1 MKEEVEDINRIPRL
15 RVSEAKKR
23 ANDFAHTKAI
33 INYYINAS
41 FFNADSIGV
50 SGARDLSILYDAYN
64 NRLPE
69 EFFNYVKNPYN
80 SKNQEYTNW
89 PARVRSYSII
99 RPNIDLL
106 KGEYEKRPFNNF
118 VVKVNN
124 PDAVN
129 IQQDL
134 QFKELLRSLEQQFIN
149 ILNQR
154 GQDTGQ
160 PTQDVELPENIKKK
174 YSSNYRDY
182 RAEMGEAA
190 LDIILDELKLEQ
202 RFKLLF
208 MDWLIAGE
216 VYTYKGVR
224 GNQMI
229 HERVSPFD
237 IDYDKSP
244 DEPFVEDAQWVVRRM
259 YLTPSQIYDMFY
271 EEMKE
276 SQIEMIESEHGDISF
291 RSMATDSWRTFRDE
305 EDMSRSKIPV
315 FHVCFKY
322 LTKIGILRYPNPITG
337 EIEEIEVPDTYKP
350 SEGEEVEWFWVN
362 EVWEG
367 YRVLDE
373 MYFGIQPV
381 PNQRNSLTNM
391 SVCKLPYNG
400 KRFSDL
406 HSRNISPVELGLPYE
421 ILHRILHFQLERTI
435 ARSKGKIVLIDQNII
450 PKKNG
455 WDEEKFIYFSEA
467 TGWGMVDRSQPGVDR
482 SYNQYQVL
490 DLGLYEHINNLIEV
504 MEFIKHEW
512 NELLGI
518 TRQRKGDTRPT
529 DTATGVENAIYQS
542 SVISEKIFS
551 GFEEFVESE
560 LQGLLD
566 VSKLAWSE
574 GFQRL
579 HTRDDLTTTVLQ
591 LDPVVYSEA
600 EFGVFVSKSAR
611 DIQNMEMVRARIQ
624 EFAQNG
630 VPPSAIVDIVQAR
643 SLNRLRNILKEAELK
658 SMEAQQNIALQE
670 QEAQERQLMIQGQF
684 KELEGIIKERLIHA
698 EYDRKEDIEL
708 LKLTGQDQNPDPIID
723 PSNAQKVISD
733 DMNKQADRNLKAR
746 IEARK
751 AQQKD
756 RELDIKEKELKV
768 RKEIADKQ
776 AKVALKNKVVGEK

>member
-1 MKEEVEDINRIPRL
+1 
-15 RVSEAKKR
+15 
-23 ANDFAHTKAI
+23 
-33 INYYINAS
+33 
-41 FFNADSIGV
+41 
-50 SGARDLSILYDAYN
+50 
-64 NRLPE
+64 
-69 EFFNYVKNPYN
+69 
-80 SKNQEYTNW
+80 
-89 PARVRSYSII
+89 
-99 RPNIDLL
+99 
-106 KGEYEKRPFNNF
+106 
-118 VVKVNN
+118 
-124 PDAVN
+124 
-129 IQQDL
+129 
-134 QFKELLRSLEQQFIN
+134 
-149 ILNQR
+149 
-154 GQDTGQ
+154 
-160 PTQDVELPENIKKK
+160 
-174 YSSNYRDY
+174 
-182 RAEMGEAA
+182 
-190 LDIILDELKLEQ
+190 
-202 RFKLLF
+202 
-208 MDWLIAGE
+208 
-216 VYTYKGVR
+216 
-224 GNQMI
+224 
-229 HERVSPFD
+229 
-237 IDYDKSP
+237 
-244 DEPFVEDAQWVVRRM
+244 
-259 YLTPSQIYDMFY
+259 
-271 EEMKE
+271 
-276 SQIEMIESEHGDISF
+276 
-291 RSMATDSWRTFRDE
+291 
-305 EDMSRSKIPV
+305 
-315 FHVCFKY
+315 
-322 LTKIGILRYPNPITG
+322 
-337 EIEEIEVPDTYKP
+337 
-350 SEGEEVEWFWVN
+350 
-362 EVWEG
+362 
-367 YRVLDE
+367 
-373 MYFGIQPV
+373 
-381 PNQRNSLTNM
+381 
-391 SVCKLPYNG
+391 
-400 KRFSDL
+400 
-406 HSRNISPVELGLPYE
+406 
-421 ILHRILHFQLERTI
+421 
-435 ARSKGKIVLIDQNII
+435 
-450 PKKNG
+450 
-455 WDEEKFIYFSEA
+455 FIYFSEA

-504 MEFIKHEW
+504 MEFVKHEW

-658 SMEAQQNIALQE
+658 SMEAQQNVALQE
-670 QEAQERQLMIQGQF
+670 QESRERQIMIQGQF
-684 KELEGIIKERLIHA
+684 QELDGIIKERLIHA

-746 IEARK
+746 VEARK